1 MAWGRFRASFFTV
14 FLRPSVD
21 MYLLL
26 VLMVAGMDPVQVPT
40 FSEKMNKHKKN
51 RIDLGGGPKNWK
63 SWKTE
68 KNWKNNNFR
77 IDLGGGPKNWKN

>member
-1 MAWGRFRASFFTV
+1 MVWGRFRASFFTV

-40 FSEKMNKHKKN
+40 FSEKNEQTE
-51 RIDLGGGPKNWK
+51 
-63 SWKTE
+63 STE
-68 KNWKNNNFR
+68 KTIIF
-77 IDLGGGPKNWKN
+77 G